1 MEFTAYDTYVS
12 STHADACTVILGDVL
27 LPRITTPL
35 RSPMD
40 LDIPLD
46 MQILYPRVLARPTT
60 SRAAPFTF
68 SSPSVGLESAT
79 LVQRAVPCRSSD
91 PAVTHAPSDSL
102 LPKLELLMSR

>member
-79 LVQRAVPCRSSD
+79 LVQRADSCRSSD
-91 PAVTHAPSDSL
+91 PAVTPAPLTRSCL
-102 LPKLELLMSR
+102 N